1 LKVREQGVRA
11 SDSRDHDGRFS
22 DQGRST
28 ANSRLDLS
36 RLRQVFGIITPFQR
50 G

>member
-1 LKVREQGVRA
+1 MGDFPTK
-11 SDSRDHDGRFS
+11 
-22 DQGRST
+22 T
-28 ANSRLDLS
+28 ADSRLDLL